1 MSVLGNGRPR
11 GCVSCRQQPCAP
23 RMSRGLFDRTPRDLG
38 LGRRS
43 YFLGASWDGVIVQWL
58 AVVHD
63 AHRPIGLSGRPALRL
78 KAGTLSTKGT

>member
-1 MSVLGNGRPR
+1 
-11 GCVSCRQQPCAP
+11 
-23 RMSRGLFDRTPRDLG
+23 MSRGRFDRTPRDLG

-43 YFLGASWDGVIVQWL
+43 YFLRASWDGVMVQWL

-63 AHRPIGLSGRPALRL
+63 AYRPIGLPGRPALRL